1 MPGKSYRFVVKG
13 RVQGVFFRQST
24 REQALRLGL
33 AGWVRNREDGA
44 VEGEVSGGDA
54 AALDVFRTWL
64 QRGPPRA
71 QVSDLAWNEGASC
84 EVPANGGFEIRS

>member
-33 AGWVRNREDGA
+33 DGWVRNRADGA
-44 VEGEVSGGDA
+44 VEGEVGGDDA
-54 AALDVFRTWL
+54 AALEGFRTWL
-64 QRGPPRA
+64 RGGPPRA
-71 QVSDLAWNEGASC
+71 QVSDLSWTERAPGEGPVD
-84 EVPANGGFEIRS
+84 EGFEIRS